1 MHANKYQLFAKDES
15 ESKQGKSWI
24 QSEREDKKYAK
35 LSLRQARKKRV
46 GEATLQRTSSLND
59 EVGFAGSDR
68 GMTILRMTVF
78 SGASVGVETA
88 PISDTGP
95 PRLLG
100 TPVRFP
106 SAKKQ
111 SRTLLPATDLAV
123 LAVSEGAEVSLSLPA
138 AAAAV
143 CVATSAAGFDSAD
156 VLLMEIADPAEAESK
171 RIDRITNNHATQ
183 QAKGGD
189 K

>member
-1 MHANKYQLFAKDES
+1 
-15 ESKQGKSWI
+15 
-24 QSEREDKKYAK
+24 
-35 LSLRQARKKRV
+35 
-46 GEATLQRTSSLND
+46 
-59 EVGFAGSDR
+59 
-68 GMTILRMTVF
+68 MTILRMTVF